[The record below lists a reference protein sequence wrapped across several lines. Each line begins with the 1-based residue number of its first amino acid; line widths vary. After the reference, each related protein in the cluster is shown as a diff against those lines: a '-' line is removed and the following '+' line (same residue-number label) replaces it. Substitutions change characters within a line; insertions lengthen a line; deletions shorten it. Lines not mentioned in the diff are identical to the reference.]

1 MKQETKPICIIPAR
15 KNSKRIKNK
24 NLLNFG
30 GKPLIAH
37 SITTAL
43 KSKIFSRVVVTTDS
57 KQIAKI
63 AIKYGAEVPF
73 IRSKKLS
80 NDTAGIKAVT
90 CDCIKRL
97 KSQNVKYH
105 FVIYATNPL
114 LKTIY
119 LKKAFIKLKKLN
131 YNFLIGVKKFET
143 NPIKAITIN
152 KNDLNFKYKKILLK
166 NSQTFNNFYY
176 DDGSFSILETKSYL
190 RRKNFI
196 AKKSTYFLHG
206 ENDSLDLNT
215 KEDLVKLRKIF
226 NSRN

>member
-1 MKQETKPICIIPAR
+1 LKQETKPVCIIPAR

-37 SITTAL
+37 SITEAL

-105 FVIYATNPL
+105 FIIYATNPL
-114 LKTIY
+114 LKMIY

-131 YNFLIGVKKFET
+131 YNLLIGVKKFET

-152 KNDLNFKYKKILLK
+152 KDDLNFKFKKILLK

-176 DDGSFSILETKSYL
+176 DDGSFTILETKSYL

>member
-105 FVIYATNPL
+105 FIIYATNPL

-176 DDGSFSILETKSYL
+176 DDGSFTILETKSYL

-215 KEDLVKLRKIF
+215 KEDLEKLRKIF

>member
-1 MKQETKPICIIPAR
+1 MKQETKPVCIIPAR

-37 SITTAL
+37 SITEAL

-105 FVIYATNPL
+105 FIIYATNPL

-131 YNFLIGVKKFET
+131 YNLLIGVKKFET

-176 DDGSFSILETKSYL
+176 DDGSFTILETKSYL

>member
-1 MKQETKPICIIPAR
+1 MKQETKPVCIIPAR

-37 SITTAL
+37 SITEAL

-105 FVIYATNPL
+105 FIIYATNPL

-131 YNFLIGVKKFET
+131 YNLLIGVKKFET

-152 KNDLNFKYKKILLK
+152 KNDLI
-166 NSQTFNNFYY
+166 
-176 DDGSFSILETKSYL
+176 
-190 RRKNFI
+190 
-196 AKKSTYFLHG
+196 
-206 ENDSLDLNT
+206 
-215 KEDLVKLRKIF
+215 
-226 NSRN
+226 

>member
-1 MKQETKPICIIPAR
+1 MKQETKPVCIIPAR

-37 SITTAL
+37 SITEAL

-57 KQIAKI
+57 KQIAKV

-105 FVIYATNPL
+105 FIIYATNPL

-131 YNFLIGVKKFET
+131 YNLLIGVKKFET

-176 DDGSFSILETKSYL
+176 DDGSFTILETKSYL